1 MFEHITL
8 DIILLLMLYAVGA
21 TVSAVA
27 CVYLLLR
34 RGNAFTRRISTPK
47 RLRRWTAAFFGI
59 VALGHLWYL
68 PGTMMADGDAATLWM
83 LIGALLDCLLTVP
96 LAIVVL
102 LCMLQDRKRPLWI
115 AWLITAPLI
124 ILSAVSVGMRSY
136 ALVQWMQGYFL
147 LMAVGFTAYMVRQ
160 VRQYGRWLRD
170 NYADLEHK
178 EVWQSLL
185 VLAVIMLLFCYY
197 VVGYG
202 SITYEFIIQ
211 LCGIALVAYLLWRVE
226 TLQDLSFQP
235 MADGDIAL
243 AEAQRAAA
251 EAAEAAAE
259 ADDDTLDGD
268 GDALEGDGGRPQ
280 PAEGL
285 SEAVIQEIGKL
296 LHDRCEGNKLYLQT
310 DLTSVQLA
318 QALGTNRTYLGMY
331 FSSQGTTYNAYIN
344 TLRINYFIEL
354 FRQASATAEG
364 QSIQAKQLANR
375 SGYRSY
381 RTFSVAFKQRTG
393 QSVKDWIAEHE
404 KSAFYAKQVDEE
416 MDKLWESG
424 QFDQKKLDELRGQH
438 LRTPYK

>member
-1 MFEHITL
+1 MFGHITL

-68 PGTMMADGDAATLWM
+68 PGAMMADGDAAALWM
-83 LIGALLDCLLTVP
+83 LIGALLDCMLTMP
-96 LAIVVL
+96 LALVVM

-185 VLAVIMLLFCYY
+185 VLAVITLLFCYY

-202 SITYEFIIQ
+202 SITYEFIVQ
-211 LCGIALVAYLLWRVE
+211 VCGIALVAYLLWRVE

-259 ADDDTLDGD
+259 ADDDGD

-354 FRQASATAEG
+354 FRQASAAAEG
-364 QSIQAKQLANR
+364 QSIQAKLLANR

-393 QSVKDWIAEHE
+393 QSVKDWIAEQE

>member
-1 MFEHITL
+1 MPTL
-8 DIILLLMLYAVGA
+8 TAERMMSGAVMSHAIQSG
-21 TVSAVA
+21 
-27 CVYLLLR
+27 LLR
-34 RGNAFTRRISTPK
+34 S
-47 RLRRWTAAFFGI
+47 
-59 VALGHLWYL
+59 
-68 PGTMMADGDAATLWM
+68 
-83 LIGALLDCLLTVP
+83 C
-96 LAIVVL
+96 
-102 LCMLQDRKRPLWI
+102 
-115 AWLITAPLI
+115 
-124 ILSAVSVGMRSY
+124 SY

-147 LMAVGFTAYMVRQ
+147 LMAVGFTAYMVRA

-178 EVWQSLL
+178 EVWQSVL

-197 VVGYG
+197 VSGYG
-202 SITYEFIIQ
+202 GMAYEFIVQ
-211 LCGIALVAYLLWRVE
+211 VCGIALVAYLLWRVE

-251 EAAEAAAE
+251 EAAEA
-259 ADDDTLDGD
+259 DDDTLD
-268 GDALEGDGGRPQ
+268 GDGGRPQ

-354 FRQASATAEG
+354 CRQASAAAEG
-364 QSIQAKQLANR
+364 QSIQAKHLAAR

-393 QSVKDWIAEHE
+393 QSVKDWIAEQDSYQRSQEDKQAGRVE
-404 KSAFYAKQVDEE
+404 KFSSSEE
-416 MDKLWESG
+416 MFKSLG
-424 QFDQKKLDELRGQH
+424 I
-438 LRTPYK
+438 

>member
-21 TVSAVA
+21 TVSAMA

-83 LIGALLDCLLTVP
+83 LIGALLDCMLTVP

-185 VLAVIMLLFCYY
+185 VLAVIMFLFVYY
-197 VVGYG
+197 VTGYS
-202 SITYEFIIQ
+202 SITYEYIIQ
-211 LCGIALVAYLLWRVE
+211 VTGLLLIGHLLWRVE
-226 TLQDLSFQP
+226 TLADLSISQSP
-235 MADGDIAL
+235 SSETISDATYEQIGAL
-243 AEAQRAAA
+243 LKQQCE
-251 EAAEAAAE
+251 
-259 ADDDTLDGD
+259 DT
-268 GDALEGDGGRPQ
+268 Q
-280 PAEGL
+280 
-285 SEAVIQEIGKL
+285 
-296 LHDRCEGNKLYLQT
+296 LYLQH
-310 DLTSVQLA
+310 DLTLSHLA
-318 QALGTNRTYLGMY
+318 LALGTNRTYLGMY
-331 FSSQGTTYNAYIN
+331 FSRQGTTYNAYIN
-344 TLRINYFIEL
+344 DLRIDCFVRLVREANAAQRPFTAQEL
-354 FRQASATAEG
+354 AAQ
-364 QSIQAKQLANR
+364 

-381 RTFSVAFKQRTG
+381 RTFSVAFRERKG
-393 QSVKDWIAEHE
+393 QSVTAWMN
-404 KSAFYAKQVDEE
+404 EE
-416 MDKLWESG
+416 G
-424 QFDQKKLDELRGQH
+424 A
-438 LRTPYK
+438 

>member
-59 VALGHLWYL
+59 LTAGHLWYL

-136 ALVQWMQGYFL
+136 ALVPWMQGYFL

-178 EVWQSLL
+178 EVWKSLL

-226 TLQDLSFQP
+226 TLQDLSVSQSP
-235 MADGDIAL
+235 SSETISDATYEQIGAL
-243 AEAQRAAA
+243 LKQQCE
-251 EAAEAAAE
+251 
-259 ADDDTLDGD
+259 DTQLF
-268 GDALEGDGGRPQ
+268 
-280 PAEGL
+280 
-285 SEAVIQEIGKL
+285 
-296 LHDRCEGNKLYLQT
+296 LQH
-310 DLTSVQLA
+310 DLTLSHLA
-318 QALGTNRTYLGMY
+318 RALGTNRTYLGMY
-331 FSSQGTTYNAYIN
+331 FSRQGTTYNSYIN
-344 TLRINYFIEL
+344 DLRIDCFVRLVREANAAQRPFTAQEL
-354 FRQASATAEG
+354 AAQ
-364 QSIQAKQLANR
+364 

-381 RTFSVAFKQRTG
+381 RTFSVAFRQRKG
-393 QSVKDWIAEHE
+393 QSVTAWMNEE
-404 KSAFYAKQVDEE
+404 GSA
-416 MDKLWESG
+416 
-424 QFDQKKLDELRGQH
+424 
-438 LRTPYK
+438 

>member
-59 VALGHLWYL
+59 LTAGHLWYL
-68 PGTMMADGDAATLWM
+68 PGTMMADGDAAALWM
-83 LIGALLDCLLTVP
+83 LIGALLDCMLTMP
-96 LAIVVL
+96 LALVVM

-226 TLQDLSFQP
+226 TLQDLSVSQSP
-235 MADGDIAL
+235 SSETISDATYEQIGAL
-243 AEAQRAAA
+243 LKQQCE
-251 EAAEAAAE
+251 
-259 ADDDTLDGD
+259 DTQLF
-268 GDALEGDGGRPQ
+268 LE
-280 PAEGL
+280 
-285 SEAVIQEIGKL
+285 
-296 LHDRCEGNKLYLQT
+296 H
-310 DLTSVQLA
+310 DLTLSHLA
-318 QALGTNRTYLGMY
+318 HALGTNRTYLGMY
-331 FSSQGTTYNAYIN
+331 FSRQGTTYNSYIN
-344 TLRINYFIEL
+344 DLRIDCFVRLVREANAAQRPFTAQEL
-354 FRQASATAEG
+354 AAQ
-364 QSIQAKQLANR
+364 

-381 RTFSVAFKQRTG
+381 RTFSVAFRQRKG
-393 QSVKDWIAEHE
+393 QSVTEWMNEE
-404 KSAFYAKQVDEE
+404 GSA
-416 MDKLWESG
+416 
-424 QFDQKKLDELRGQH
+424 
-438 LRTPYK
+438 

>member
-8 DIILLLMLYAVGA
+8 DFILLLMLYAVGA

-59 VALGHLWYL
+59 VALGHVWYW
-68 PGTMMADGDAATLWM
+68 PAMVSSSSEAVERWT
-83 LIGALLDCLLTVP
+83 LIGALLDCLLTIPVA
-96 LAIVVL
+96 LVVM
-102 LCMLQDRKRPLWI
+102 LCMLQDKRRPLWPVW
-115 AWLITAPLI
+115 AAVAPLV
-124 ILSAVSVGMRSY
+124 ILMAWSVVTRSY
-136 ALVQWMQGYFL
+136 ALMPWMQGYFL
-147 LMAVGFTAYMVRQ
+147 LASIGFMIYMAFE

-185 VLAVIMLLFCYY
+185 VLAVIMFLFVYY
-197 VVGYG
+197 VMGYG
-202 SITYEFIIQ
+202 SITYEYIIQ

-251 EAAEAAAE
+251 EAAEA
-259 ADDDTLDGD
+259 DDDTLDGD
-268 GDALEGDGGRPQ
+268 GGRPQ
-280 PAEGL
+280 SAEGL
-285 SEAVIQEIGKL
+285 SEAVILEIGKL

-331 FSSQGTTYNAYIN
+331 FSRQGTTYNAYIN
-344 TLRINYFIEL
+344 TLRIDCFVRLVREANAAQRPFTAQEL
-354 FRQASATAEG
+354 AAQ
-364 QSIQAKQLANR
+364 

-393 QSVKDWIAEHE
+393 QSVTEWMNEE
-404 KSAFYAKQVDEE
+404 GSA
-416 MDKLWESG
+416 
-424 QFDQKKLDELRGQH
+424 
-438 LRTPYK
+438 

>member
-21 TVSAVA
+21 TVSAMA

-34 RGNAFTRRISTPK
+34 RCNAFTRRISTPK

-136 ALVQWMQGYFL
+136 
-147 LMAVGFTAYMVRQ
+147 
-160 VRQYGRWLRD
+160 
-170 NYADLEHK
+170 
-178 EVWQSLL
+178 
-185 VLAVIMLLFCYY
+185 Y

-202 SITYEFIIQ
+202 SITYEFIVQ
-211 LCGIALVAYLLWRVE
+211 VCGIALVAYLLWRVE

-259 ADDDTLDGD
+259 ADDDTLD
-268 GDALEGDGGRPQ
+268 GDGGRPQ

-354 FRQASATAEG
+354 CRQASAAAEG

-393 QSVKDWIAEHE
+393 QSVKDWIAEQE
-404 KSAFYAKQVDEE
+404 SALQANKD
-416 MDKLWESG
+416 
-424 QFDQKKLDELRGQH
+424 
-438 LRTPYK
+438 

>member
-1 MFEHITL
+1 M
-8 DIILLLMLYAVGA
+8 
-21 TVSAVA
+21 
-27 CVYLLLR
+27 
-34 RGNAFTRRISTPK
+34 
-47 RLRRWTAAFFGI
+47 
-59 VALGHLWYL
+59 
-68 PGTMMADGDAATLWM
+68 
-83 LIGALLDCLLTVP
+83 
-96 LAIVVL
+96 
-102 LCMLQDRKRPLWI
+102 
-115 AWLITAPLI
+115 
-124 ILSAVSVGMRSY
+124 
-136 ALVQWMQGYFL
+136 
-147 LMAVGFTAYMVRQ
+147 
-160 VRQYGRWLRD
+160 
-170 NYADLEHK
+170 
-178 EVWQSLL
+178 
-185 VLAVIMLLFCYY
+185 
-197 VVGYG
+197 
-202 SITYEFIIQ
+202 
-211 LCGIALVAYLLWRVE
+211 AYLLWRVE

-251 EAAEAAAE
+251 EAAEADDE
-259 ADDDTLDGD
+259 ADDDALD
-268 GDALEGDGGRPQ
+268 GDGGRPQ
-280 PAEGL
+280 PVEGL
-285 SEAVIQEIGKL
+285 SEAVILEIGKL

-354 FRQASATAEG
+354 CRQASAAAVG

-393 QSVKDWIAEHE
+393 QSVKDWIAEQE

>member
-83 LIGALLDCLLTVP
+83 LIGALLDCMLTVP

-147 LMAVGFTAYMVRQ
+147 LMAVGFTAYMVRA

-197 VVGYG
+197 VSGYG
-202 SITYEFIIQ
+202 GMAYEFIVQ
-211 LCGIALVAYLLWRVE
+211 VCGIALVAYLLWRVE

-268 GDALEGDGGRPQ
+268 GDALDGDGGRPQ

-354 FRQASATAEG
+354 FRQASAAAEG

-393 QSVKDWIAEHE
+393 QSVKDWIAEQE
-404 KSAFYAKQVDEE
+404 SAQQANKD
-416 MDKLWESG
+416 
-424 QFDQKKLDELRGQH
+424 
-438 LRTPYK
+438 